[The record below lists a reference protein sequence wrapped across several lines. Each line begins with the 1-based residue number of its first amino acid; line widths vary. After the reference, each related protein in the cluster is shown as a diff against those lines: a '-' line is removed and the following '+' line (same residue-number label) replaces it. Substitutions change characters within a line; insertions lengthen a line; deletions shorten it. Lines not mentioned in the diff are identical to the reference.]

1 MIIREAAMKD
11 RILQIAVLVLLLL
24 FGLRGVLPEIID
36 HVHATTVLAVMLV
49 AVAGVITYRN
59 IANVLRN
66 PNFRRR
72 FSKRH

>member
-1 MIIREAAMKD
+1 MKD

>member
-1 MIIREAAMKD
+1 MKD

-36 HVHATTVLAVMLV
+36 HVHVTTVLAVTLV

-59 IANVLRN
+59 IASVLRN
-66 PNFRRR
+66 PDFKRR